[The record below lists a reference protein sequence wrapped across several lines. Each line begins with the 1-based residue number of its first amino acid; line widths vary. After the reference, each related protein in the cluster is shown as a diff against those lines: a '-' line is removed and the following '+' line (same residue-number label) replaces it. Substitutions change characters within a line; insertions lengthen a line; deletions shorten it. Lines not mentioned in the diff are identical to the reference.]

1 MFGKSSNGLY
11 VNLDKFTVF
20 KVVRDQLGR
29 YIGCGYKE
37 DNKSVELT
45 NICDSE
51 NKCQD
56 ELEVL
61 FDGIVMTKG
70 NIVRFLKEQ
79 NKDVIEGIYAEVV
92 AYLSRF
98 DFELDLSDFDNYL
111 KSKGKGW
118 SVRGHTT
125 KEMVMVINKAV
136 SEV

>member
-111 KSKGKGW
+111 KSKGKG
-118 SVRGHTT
+118 
-125 KEMVMVINKAV
+125 
-136 SEV
+136 